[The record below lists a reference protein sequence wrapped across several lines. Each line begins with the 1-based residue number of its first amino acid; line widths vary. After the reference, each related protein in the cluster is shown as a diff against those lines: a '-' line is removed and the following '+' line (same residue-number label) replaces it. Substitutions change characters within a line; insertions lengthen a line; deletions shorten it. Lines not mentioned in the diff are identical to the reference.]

1 MGNDTSGSSVQ
12 YFRRLAHAIDR
23 LDHAKIEGL
32 ADVITSTSSGHGTIW
47 LAGNGGSAATAS
59 HMAVDLS
66 LGVKPS
72 GRICAI
78 SLADN
83 AASIT
88 ASGNDVSFDS
98 VFSRQVSSLSR
109 PGDLLIVISA
119 SGNSKNLVDA
129 VEVARERGLRTAGIL
144 GFTGGALASLVD
156 YPIVTQS
163 EIGDYG
169 VAEDLHLAVNHCLKE
184 ILSNEN

>member
-1 MGNDTSGSSVQ
+1 MSNDFTGSSVQ
-12 YFRRLAHAIDR
+12 YFKRLEKAIAG
-23 LDHAKIEGL
+23 LDHAIIGGL
-32 ADVITSTSSGHGTIW
+32 ADLISSASSVSSTIW

-72 GRICAI
+72 GKIRSI

-129 VEVARERGLRTAGIL
+129 VEVAHERGLRTAGIL

-156 YPIVTQS
+156 YPVVTQT

-169 VAEDLHLAVNHCLKE
+169 IAEDLHLAVNHCLKE
-184 ILSNEN
+184 ILSNER

>member
-1 MGNDTSGSSVQ
+1 MSNEVTGSSVQ
-12 YFRRLAHAIDR
+12 YFRRLEKAIAG

-32 ADVITSTSSGHGTIW
+32 ADDILSTSSTNGTIW
-47 LAGNGGSAATAS
+47 LAGNGGSAATAG

-72 GRICAI
+72 GKIRAI
-78 SLADN
+78 SLSDS

-98 VFSRQVSSLSR
+98 VFARQVVALTR

-129 VEVARERGLRTAGIL
+129 VEVARERRLRTAGIL
-144 GFTGGALASLVD
+144 GFDGGALASLVD
-156 YPIVTQS
+156 FPVVTKS

-184 ILSNEN
+184 ILSNER